1 MKLYNNNK
9 YKWDYLIMA
18 KKVLIIMATYNGEK
32 YLKEQ
37 LESIFDQKN
46 VEVSVLVRDDGSQD
60 RTIDILEMYKREK
73 RIDWY
78 TGPHLNVA
86 KGYFDLMK
94 KAAAYDVD
102 YIAFSDQDD
111 IWDLDKLHVALQALD
126 KVNFET
132 PALYYCG
139 QRLVDQDMKFISNH
153 RLNEYRNLTTRF
165 VLSDFAGCTG
175 VFNKKLLEEVVCFEP
190 TYMLMHDTWIL
201 KVCLALG
208 GKVIVDSEPHMNYRQ
223 HGGNVVGL
231 GRSIPAYLKQVK
243 QYLNEYLVEEQM
255 IELIKGYGDRL
266 VPEYREIAVCIY
278 NYRKNLK
285 CKKILLDK
293 RKINFYNT
301 GLNITYAI
309 KVLLNKL

>member
-1 MKLYNNNK
+1 
-9 YKWDYLIMA
+9 MA

-60 RTIDILEMYKREK
+60 RTIDILEMYKSEK

-175 VFNKKLLEEVVCFEP
+175 VFNKKLLEEVVSFEP

-223 HGGNVVGL
+223 HGGNAVGL

-266 VPEYREIAVCIY
+266 VPEYREIVECIY